1 MTNNTTTTPDWYGI
15 DGILFHFMGPWDDPE
30 ITYNGIRDNSGV
42 IVEATM
48 WERYVEDRTD
58 NQLTSDPGE
67 PFARYMRDNADEVKY
82 LIEVARGL
90 EV

>member
-1 MTNNTTTTPDWYGI
+1 MANNTTTAPNWYGI
-15 DGILFHFMGPWDDPE
+15 EGILFHFMGPWDDPE
-30 ITYNGIRDNSGV
+30 ITYDGVRDKSAV
-42 IVEATM
+42 TVEETM

-67 PFARYMRDNADEVKY
+67 PFARYMRDNPDEVKY
-82 LIEVARGL
+82 LIEVARSL